1 MRERDLRP
9 HLLAQ
14 PNLNGRV
21 ELAAI
26 DTAGT
31 PLMKSRQ
38 RAEQHLAG
46 GLSDELRALT
56 DIVHANHDIAGQG
69 VKVLLVLQG
78 LDGSGK
84 NGTIRHVA
92 TKIDPA
98 IVRVASFKEPTE
110 NEEEHHF
117 LWRIRQELPEPGQMV
132 IFDRSHYEDL
142 IVPLVTGDPD
152 RTVIDQRIGEVNQF
166 ETDLVSDATVV
177 IKCLLHLSY
186 AEQRSRFLRR
196 LRRDDKRWKFA
207 VSDLDTRDQWAQFQ
221 AAYGEIAG
229 ATSTSVAPWYVIP
242 SDHKWYRNWAVASI
256 IVETLRDL
264 DLSYPQPDLDIAALC
279 QRLSPHL

>member
-1 MRERDLRP
+1 MDDLRP

-14 PNLNGRV
+14 PNPNDRV

-26 DTAGT
+26 DTSGT
-31 PLMKSRQ
+31 PCMKSRKM
-38 RAEQHLAG
+38 AERQLAG
-46 GLSDELRALT
+46 ALGDELSAMM
-56 DIVHANHDIAGQG
+56 DMVNANRDVAGHG
-69 VKVLLVLQG
+69 SKVLLVLQG

-92 TKIDPA
+92 SKIDPA
-98 IVRVASFKEPTE
+98 TVRVASFKEPTE

-142 IVPLVTGDPD
+142 IVPLVSCDLD
-152 RTVIDQRIGEVNQF
+152 RAEIDQRIDEVNQF
-166 ETDLVSDATVV
+166 EEELVDDSTVV
-177 IKCLLHLSY
+177 VKCLLHLSY

-264 DLSYPQPDLDIAALC
+264 DLSYPQPDLDIEALR
-279 QRLSPHL
+279 QRLSPHE